1 MSRFDR
7 YLLSQLLTL
16 FGFFSL
22 VLVSVYW
29 INQAVQLF
37 EQLIADG
44 QSAWVFVEFS
54 ALTLPNVIR
63 MVLPVSAFAAA
74 VYVTNRLSAESELV
88 VMQATGFS
96 PWRLARPA
104 IAFGLIVAALLSVL
118 THVLVPASRAGLAER
133 RAAIAENITA
143 QFLVDGSF
151 QHPAAGL
158 TLYIREINLRGEL
171 LDIYLSDAR
180 AAGQRT
186 TYTAE
191 RALLVRSETGPKLVM
206 FEGMAQTLQEDGNR
220 LFVTRFDDFTYDIG
234 ALITEAGARRRDLRE
249 FSTPVLLSPTPE
261 QMEIAREP
269 LAVFLAEGHS
279 RFSQPLTAA
288 IFAVIGF
295 SALLTGSFSRFGVW
309 RQIAVAVVLLIG
321 VQMLSNVGA
330 SAAQGDAALWPLV
343 YLPVA
348 VGAALV
354 VGLLWLAA
362 RPRRIGRRRG
372 PDAKASAGAAA

>member
-29 INQAVQLF
+29 INQAVRLF

-44 QSAWVFVEFS
+44 QSAWVFLEFS
-54 ALTLPNVIR
+54 LLTLPNVIR

-96 PWRLARPA
+96 PWRLTRPA
-104 IAFGLIVAALLSVL
+104 LAFGLIVALLLSVL

-133 RAAIAENITA
+133 RVEIAENITA

-151 QHPAAGL
+151 QHPAAGI
-158 TLYIREINLRGEL
+158 TLYIREITLQGEL

-180 AAGQRT
+180 EPGQRT

-191 RALLVRSETGPKLVM
+191 RALLVRAETGPKLVM
-206 FEGMAQTLQEDGNR
+206 FEGMAQTLESDGNR

-234 ALITEAGARRRDLRE
+234 ALITAAGERRRDLRE
-249 FSTPVLLSPTPE
+249 FSTAMLLWPSAET
-261 QMEIAREP
+261 MEIARQP
-269 LAVFLAEGHS
+269 RAAFLAEGHS

-288 IFAVIGF
+288 VFVLIGF
-295 SALLTGSFSRFGVW
+295 AALLTGSFSRFGTW
-309 RQIAVAVVLLIG
+309 RQIAVAVVLLIV
-321 VQMLSNVGA
+321 VQMLANVGA
-330 SAAQGDAALWPLV
+330 SAAQGNEALWPLS

-348 VGAALV
+348 VGAALAA
-354 VGLLWLAA
+354 GLLWLAA
-362 RPRRIGRRRG
+362 RPRRIGARRG
-372 PDAKASAGAAA
+372 RMAEGAA

>member
-1 MSRFDR
+1 M
-7 YLLSQLLTL
+7 LSQLLTL

-29 INQAVQLF
+29 INQAVRLF

-44 QSAWVFVEFS
+44 QSAWVFLEFS
-54 ALTLPNVIR
+54 LLTLPNVIR

-104 IAFGLIVAALLSVL
+104 LAFGLIVALLLSVL
-118 THVLVPASRAGLAER
+118 THVLVPASRTGLAER
-133 RAAIAENITA
+133 RTEIAENITA

-151 QHPAAGL
+151 QHPAAGI
-158 TLYIREINLRGEL
+158 TLYIREITLNGEL

-180 AAGQRT
+180 AETQTT

-191 RALLVRSETGPKLVM
+191 RALLIRAETGPKLVM
-206 FEGMAQTLQEDGNR
+206 FEGMAQTLQAEGNR

-234 ALITEAGARRRDLRE
+234 ALITEAGTRRRDLRE
-249 FSTPVLLSPTPE
+249 FSTQALLFPTPDL
-261 QMEIAREP
+261 MEITRQPRE
-269 LAVFLAEGHS
+269 VFLAEGHS
-279 RFSQPLTAA
+279 RFAQPLTAA

-309 RQIAVAVVLLIG
+309 RQIGVAVVLLIV
-321 VQMLSNVGA
+321 VQMLANVGA
-330 SAAQGDAALWPLV
+330 SAAQSDEALWPLV
-343 YLPVA
+343 YLPVV
-348 VGAALV
+348 VGSALTA
-354 VGLLWLAA
+354 GLLWLAA
-362 RPRRIGRRRG
+362 RPRRIGGRRG
-372 PDAKASAGAAA
+372 PVAEAAA

>member
-104 IAFGLIVAALLSVL
+104 LAFGLIVAALLSVL

-133 RAAIAENITA
+133 RIEIAENITA

-180 AAGQRT
+180 DAAQRT

-191 RALLVRSETGPKLVM
+191 RALLIKAETGPKLVM
-206 FEGMAQTLQEDGNR
+206 FEGMAQTLQAEGTR

-234 ALITEAGARRRDLRE
+234 ALITAASARRQDLRE
-249 FSTPVLLSPTPE
+249 FSTPVLLSPDPE

-269 LAVFLAEGHS
+269 RAVFLAEGHS
-279 RFSQPLTAA
+279 RFAQPLTAA
-288 IFAVIGF
+288 LFAVIGF

-309 RQIAVAVVLLIG
+309 RQIGVAVVLLIV
-321 VQMLSNVGA
+321 VQMLSNIGA
-330 SAAQGDAALWPLV
+330 SAAQSDEALWPLV
-343 YLPVA
+343 YLPVV
-348 VGAALV
+348 VGSALV
-354 VGLLWLAA
+354 AGLLWLAA
-362 RPRRIGRRRG
+362 RPRRIGRQRG
-372 PDAKASAGAAA
+372 QMAEGAA

>member
-1 MSRFDR
+1 VSRFDR

-44 QSAWVFVEFS
+44 QSAWVFLEFS

-63 MVLPVSAFAAA
+63 MVAPVSAFAAA
-74 VYVTNRLSAESELV
+74 VYVTNRLSSESELV
-88 VMQATGFS
+88 VMQATGLS

-118 THVLVPASRAGLAER
+118 SHVLVPASRAGISER
-133 RAAIAENITA
+133 RAQIAENATA
-143 QFLVDGSF
+143 QLLLEGSF

-158 TLYIREINLRGEL
+158 TLYIREISARGEL
-171 LDIYLSDAR
+171 LDIYLFDAR
-180 AAGQRT
+180 SATQSI

-191 RALLVRSETGPKLVM
+191 RALLVRSETGPRLVM
-206 FEGMAQTLQEDGNR
+206 FEGMAQTLEATGNR

-234 ALITEAGARRRDLRE
+234 ALISGSGSRRRDLRE
-249 FSTPVLLSPTPE
+249 FSTRALLWPTPGHLE
-261 QMEIAREP
+261 ASGEP

-279 RFSQPLTAA
+279 RFAQPLTAA
-288 IFAVIGF
+288 VFAVIGF
-295 SALLTGSFSRFGVW
+295 AALLTGSFSRFGMW
-309 RQIAVAVVLLIG
+309 RQIAVAMLLMIG
-321 VQMLSNVGA
+321 VQMLANLGA
-330 SAAQGDAALWPLV
+330 GAARSDAALWPLV
-343 YLPVA
+343 YLPVVAGSA
-348 VGAALV
+348 VAA
-354 VGLLWLAA
+354 GLLWLAA
-362 RPRRIGRRRG
+362 RPRRIGGRQ
-372 PDAKASAGAAA
+372 AAAESPA

>member
-7 YLLSQLLTL
+7 YLLSQMLTL

-44 QSAWVFVEFS
+44 QSAWVFLEFS

-63 MVLPVSAFAAA
+63 MVLPVSAFAAT

-104 IAFGLIVAALLSVL
+104 VAFGLIVAALLSVL
-118 THVLVPASRAGLAER
+118 SHVLVPASRAGLSER
-133 RAAIAENITA
+133 RTEIAENITA
-143 QFLVDGSF
+143 QFLIEGSF
-151 QHPAAGL
+151 QHPADGL
-158 TLYIREINLRGEL
+158 TLYIREITLNGEL

-180 AAGQRT
+180 AATQTT

-191 RALLVRSETGPKLVM
+191 RALLVRSESGPKLVM
-206 FEGMAQTLQEDGNR
+206 FEGMAQTLEAAGNR
-220 LFVTRFDDFTYDIG
+220 LFVTKFDDFTYDIG
-234 ALITEAGARRRDLRE
+234 ALITSANNRNRDLRE

-261 QMEIAREP
+261 HLEIAREP
-269 LAVFLAEGHS
+269 LAMFLAEAHS
-279 RFSQPLTAA
+279 RFAQPLTAA
-288 IFAVIGF
+288 VFAVIGF
-295 SALLTGSFSRFGVW
+295 AALMTGGFSRLGVW
-309 RQIAVAVVLLIG
+309 RQIGVAVLLLIG
-321 VQMLSNVGA
+321 VQMLANVGA
-330 SAAQGDAALWPLV
+330 SAAQGDPALWPLV

-348 VGAALV
+348 VGSALAA
-354 VGLLWLAA
+354 GLLWLAA
-362 RPRRIGRRRG
+362 RPRRIGAR
-372 PDAKASAGAAA
+372 AGAAQEAEGTA

>member
-29 INQAVQLF
+29 VNQAVRLF

-44 QSAWVFVEFS
+44 QSAWVFLEFS

-104 IAFGLIVAALLSVL
+104 VVFGLIVAVLLSVL
-118 THVLVPASRAGLAER
+118 SHVLVPASRTGLAER
-133 RAAIAENITA
+133 RTEIAENITA

-151 QHPAAGL
+151 QHPAAGI
-158 TLYIREINLRGEL
+158 TLYIREITLNGEL

-180 AAGQRT
+180 DETQRT

-191 RALLVRSETGPKLVM
+191 RALLVRAETGPKLVM
-206 FEGMAQTLQEDGNR
+206 FEGMAQTLQAEGNR

-234 ALITEAGARRRDLRE
+234 ALITEASARRRDLRE
-249 FSTPVLLSPTPE
+249 FSTPVLLFPTPE
-261 QMEIAREP
+261 QLEITREP
-269 LAVFLAEGHS
+269 RAVFLAEGHS
-279 RFSQPLTAA
+279 RFAQPLTAA

-309 RQIAVAVVLLIG
+309 RQIAVAVVLLIV
-321 VQMLSNVGA
+321 VQMLANVGA
-330 SAAQGDAALWPLV
+330 SAAQSDEALWPLA
-343 YLPVA
+343 YLPVVA
-348 VGAALV
+348 GSALAA
-354 VGLLWLAA
+354 GLLWLAA
-362 RPRRIGRRRG
+362 RPRRIR
-372 PDAKASAGAAA
+372 ASGTEATA